1 MLPMNKIMILL
12 TCTALS
18 LGFSGCR
25 APESTE
31 SIDLNELTIADIHQA
46 YKEGK
51 YTSRQLV
58 KAYLE
63 RIEKLDNRIHALT
76 TINPDAVLI
85 ADRLDDEYKKTG
97 VLRPLHGIPLIVKDN
112 INTGSLP
119 TTAGSLALRDFIPDE
134 DAFIIQKLVEAGA
147 IIVAKSNMAEWAFSP
162 MHTESSTA
170 GTTSNPYNPDYV
182 PAGSSGGTAAAVAS
196 NFGIVGLGTDTGN
209 SIRGPSSHCALVG
222 FRTTM
227 GLISRSAIVPLY
239 LRNDVVGPMCR
250 TVEDACRVL
259 QVIAGYDPEDP
270 LTEYSKGKIPDN
282 YMEFLKDDGLK
293 GSRIGVLRE
302 LSENNPDPEVKL
314 LFEQAISD
322 LDSLG
327 ADITDP
333 VVIPGFSDL
342 SRNQWC
348 SEFRADLESYLATYV
363 KNDTL
368 KTLEDIIR
376 GGTKSQYVAD
386 RLELFAERSGRW
398 NEPEIECLDAY
409 TDVRRIAFREAIE
422 RVMDSLK
429 LDAIIYPS
437 WNNKPA
443 RIDFFEEEYKGDN
456 SQVIAPHTGQPAFN
470 VPMGFTGGNLPAGLQ
485 FLGRMYDEPTLIK
498 LAYSYEQGTKHRS
511 PPDFIP

>member
-1 MLPMNKIMILL
+1 MTETNKSY
-12 TCTALS
+12 A
-18 LGFSGCR
+18 
-25 APESTE
+25 
-31 SIDLNELTIADIHQA
+31 H
-46 YKEGK
+46 
-51 YTSRQLV
+51 
-58 KAYLE
+58 
-63 RIEKLDNRIHALT
+63 
-76 TINPDAVLI
+76 
-85 ADRLDDEYKKTG
+85 
-97 VLRPLHGIPLIVKDN
+97 
-112 INTGSLP
+112 
-119 TTAGSLALRDFIPDE
+119 
-134 DAFIIQKLVEAGA
+134 
-147 IIVAKSNMAEWAFSP
+147 
-162 MHTESSTA
+162 
-170 GTTSNPYNPDYV
+170 
-182 PAGSSGGTAAAVAS
+182 
-196 NFGIVGLGTDTGN
+196 
-209 SIRGPSSHCALVG
+209 
-222 FRTTM
+222 
-227 GLISRSAIVPLY
+227 
-239 LRNDVVGPMCR
+239 
-250 TVEDACRVL
+250 
-259 QVIAGYDPEDP
+259 YDHPITRCEV
-270 LTEYSKGKIPDN
+270 KGKIPDN

-327 ADITDP
+327 ADIIDP
-333 VVIPGFSDL
+333 VVIPGFSEL
-342 SRNQWC
+342 RQNQWC

-376 GGTKSQYVAD
+376 VGTKSQYVAD

-409 TDVRRIAFREAIE
+409 ADVRRIAFREAIE

-470 VPMGFTGGNLPAGLQ
+470 VPMGFTGGDLPAGLQ

-511 PPDFIP
+511 PPDFIEK